1 MVIVVLWL
9 FGVRPACGQEAPASS
24 ASEKTQ
30 ANQLPLSGRTGQ
42 TGNVKATQSPLPGV
56 TTGVETVSP
65 NIQVQGSYTGST
77 RGASV
82 PAGTLS
88 FTDAIR
94 RGLEY
99 NLGLTGQTQAVRQ
112 AQGQMKV
119 ARSTLLPNLSGYLNE
134 TVAQRNL
141 RALGL
146 GSGLVSPIPGF
157 AIPSIVGP
165 FNYFDVRA
173 TLTQTVLDLTARD
186 NYRSAN
192 EIVRAAQLIAQDARE
207 LVSLAVGG
215 VYLQVIATKAKLDST
230 RAQLETANALY
241 DQALQQRRAGV
252 VAQTDVNRS
261 QIQWLTQQQRLLSL
275 ENDLAKQ
282 KISLA
287 RIIGLPL
294 KDTYDISDDVPFSP
308 FTSITLEDAL
318 LEAAEHRAD
327 LQAAKAQVRAAER
340 ALSAARAERL
350 PALSVAADYGVIGTN
365 PGQSHGTFNVAGNLR
380 FPIWRGGRIEGNIA
394 QAEAALG
401 QRSAELEDIVGQIES
416 DVRTA
421 YLDMQTAASQVEVAQ
436 KNILVSDQNLTLTR
450 QRFEEGVSDNVEVVQ
465 SQESVAV
472 AQFDYINSVFAHN
485 IAKLALARAMGIASN
500 NFTRF
505 LQVK

>member
-1 MVIVVLWL
+1 V
-9 FGVRPACGQEAPASS
+9 
-24 ASEKTQ
+24 
-30 ANQLPLSGRTGQ
+30 
-42 TGNVKATQSPLPGV
+42 
-56 TTGVETVSP
+56 
-65 NIQVQGSYTGST
+65 
-77 RGASV
+77 
-82 PAGTLS
+82 
-88 FTDAIR
+88 
-94 RGLEY
+94 
-99 NLGLTGQTQAVRQ
+99 
-112 AQGQMKV
+112 
-119 ARSTLLPNLSGYLNE
+119 
-134 TVAQRNL
+134 
-141 RALGL
+141 
-146 GSGLVSPIPGF
+146 
-157 AIPSIVGP
+157 
-165 FNYFDVRA
+165 
-173 TLTQTVLDLTARD
+173 
-186 NYRSAN
+186 
-192 EIVRAAQLIAQDARE
+192 
-207 LVSLAVGG
+207 
-215 VYLQVIATKAKLDST
+215 DST

-308 FTSITLEDAL
+308 LTSISLEDAL
-318 LEAAEHRAD
+318 LEASEHRAD

-350 PALSVAADYGVIGTN
+350 PALSVAADYGVIGTT
-365 PGQSHGTFNVAGNLR
+365 PGQSHGTFNVVGNLR
-380 FPIWRGGRIEGNIA
+380 FPIWRGGRIEGSIA

-485 IAKLALARAMGIASN
+485 VAKLALARAMGIASN
-500 NFTRF
+500 NFTKF